1 MKPSNEYL
9 DIVRKLPRP
18 SLDQTMNFLNA
29 FSTFHSWYKK
39 LGYPKGKA
47 FLFYLDPN
55 AGRLF
60 YYKGI
65 KDYYYSDSWQENL
78 PIHTT
83 TPGLPEN
90 DKPFQLNYNATKRY
104 LTRYGHWC
112 YYTNGGDTI
121 WEITEENGMIEEYT
135 GIGYN
140 ILTPENKLI
149 LMPDDIKELGTVEIN
164 KLIWE
169 INSPIKLFL
178 FNNEET
184 ESELLQE
191 RTELIKKIK
200 QTMENFL
207 DYVYD

>member
-18 SLDQTMNFLNA
+18 SLDQTEKFLNN
-29 FSTFHSWYKK
+29 FSTIHSWYKK

-60 YYKGI
+60 YYKGT
-65 KDYYYSDSWQENL
+65 KDYYHKDCWKENWPKL
-78 PIHTT
+78 TT

-90 DKPFQLNYNATKRY
+90 DEPFQLNYNETERY
-104 LTRYGHWC
+104 LTRYGHWS
-112 YYTNGGDTI
+112 YYTNGDDRI
-121 WEITEENGMIEEYT
+121 WEITEENGMIEKYS

-149 LMPDDIKELGTVEIN
+149 LMPDNIKELGTVEIN

-169 INSPIKLFL
+169 ITSPVNLDLF
-178 FNNEET
+178 FNEKT

-191 RTELIKKIK
+191 RNELINKIEDTMKKI
-200 QTMENFL
+200 L
-207 DYVYD
+207 DYIYD